1 MRGAIDSSMMAVQRT
16 TAWVAH
22 ILCMC
27 PRQNKGFDRFPD
39 DILVNILS
47 RLPADAVLQC
57 RKVCRHW
64 RTLTSSTHFITVQNR
79 RAPSVILLE
88 ESSLDYLKK
97 RGRDY
102 YVYDAVAKKLT
113 KISFKSN
120 LGFKGRAQQFY
131 PISLYDL
138 SSLLHAIYFSFDVSI
153 SLVAGVI

>member
-64 RTLTSSTHFITVQNR
+64 RTLTFSTHFITVQNR

-131 PISLYDL
+131 PISLYGACGP
-138 SSLLHAIYFSFDVSI
+138 LLHFKASGYYN
-153 SLVAGVI
+153 